1 MVDGNMLKLSEL
13 LSLLLYYYLQL
24 EVTENTAANLSLFDS
39 KLQWTDGFIRTRY
52 MLRAYDVPQKSTTYE
67 PLPSQ
72 DPFYTPKTLFIYKFW
87 PTSLPRNKV
96 DS

>member
-39 KLQWTDGFIRTRY
+39 KLQ
-52 MLRAYDVPQKSTTYE
+52 
-67 PLPSQ
+67 
-72 DPFYTPKTLFIYKFW
+72 
-87 PTSLPRNKV
+87 
-96 DS
+96 